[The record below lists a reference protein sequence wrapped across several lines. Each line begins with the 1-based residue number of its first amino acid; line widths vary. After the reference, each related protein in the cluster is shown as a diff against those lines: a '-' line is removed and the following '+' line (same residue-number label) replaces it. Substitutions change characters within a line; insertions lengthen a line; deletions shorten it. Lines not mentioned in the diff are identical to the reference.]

1 MVPPTPVACSVENCD
16 YITPNN
22 VPSWDLLRDMLQMH
36 TSSVHANGGGNGV
49 QGPVRP
55 KPATVARPEINLGA
69 SEHDWR
75 FFTAEF
81 ERYKRSTGVSGPQIL
96 DEVWHCQ
103 AKPLRSLM
111 QAEASISTLNTEELL
126 LEKIKSLAVI
136 TLHSAVHLVELRNLQ
151 QGQNEPIRKFVAR
164 ARNIATS
171 CNLSRKCTGP
181 SCDADVSFLDE
192 TVFGVVLAGL
202 GLYTDL
208 F

>member
-1 MVPPTPVACSVENCD
+1 MAPPTPVACSVENCD

-55 KPATVARPEINLGA
+55 KPAPVARPEINLGA

-75 FFTAEF
+75 FFKAEF
-81 ERYKRSTGVSGPQIL
+81 ERYKRSTGVSGTQIL

-126 LEKIKSLAVI
+126 LEKIKS
-136 TLHSAVHLVELRNLQ
+136 
-151 QGQNEPIRKFVAR
+151 
-164 ARNIATS
+164 
-171 CNLSRKCTGP
+171 
-181 SCDADVSFLDE
+181 
-192 TVFGVVLAGL
+192 
-202 GLYTDL
+202 
-208 F
+208 